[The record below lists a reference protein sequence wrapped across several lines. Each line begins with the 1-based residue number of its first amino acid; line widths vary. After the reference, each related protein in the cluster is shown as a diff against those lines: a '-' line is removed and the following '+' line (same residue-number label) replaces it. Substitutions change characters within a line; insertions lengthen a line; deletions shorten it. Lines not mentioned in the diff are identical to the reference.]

1 MFVRS
6 AGLGQ
11 IAVLD
16 TAYYSGTSPGN
27 RSGRLVGKGTSS
39 AAKESKASEGSFDD
53 LWGMEYLEGEE
64 QAYLRAENYDTGRGS
79 TRDQGRDQLQEDGL
93 WEPGAHFF

>member
-1 MFVRS
+1 
-6 AGLGQ
+6 
-11 IAVLD
+11 
-16 TAYYSGTSPGN
+16 
-27 RSGRLVGKGTSS
+27 
-39 AAKESKASEGSFDD
+39 
-53 LWGMEYLEGEE
+53 MEYLEGEE